1 MDISDKSLLAKLLA
15 TEDVSIEHRNVPTAY
30 FDLKSR
36 KIVLPNWKDMP
47 EFLYDLLI
55 GHEVGHALVTPAEGW
70 HSASSN
76 KGANFKSFLNVVE
89 DVRNERLVK
98 IRYPG
103 LVKSFYK
110 GYQML
115 YKKDFFGLSKLDKTP
130 QELPLIDRINL
141 HAKVGAFL
149 TLQFTAEE
157 QVILDKCF
165 AAETW
170 DEVVAIAEELYE
182 FSQSEDAMQD
192 LLQEQNMGMPQ
203 YDEDDFD
210 QDENGEWS
218 ESPYGEEESEES
230 EEGDAQSGEETE
242 ESEESEE
249 SDAQSGQGEETDEET
264 EETMTGSEGSEES
277 ESNEKTGE
285 KDTPEEGDIME
296 GSDSEGYNPHDFDD
310 AKPKSFTDE
319 AFRENEGN
327 LVETGKTNGVVTATM
342 PKFKSKYFVFPTTDV
357 WPAQDFTYVCGGRY
371 DDMPAGSAKDV
382 EKDLLDEFMK
392 RNKASINQLVM
403 QFEMKKKATLL
414 RKAKINKTG
423 KLNEDKLWAYK
434 LTEDLFLSS
443 TTVPDGQ
450 NHGMMMFVDF
460 SGSMGRHMAG
470 TIEQTLIQV
479 AFCKKVGIPFDV
491 YGFSNCVNTLQS
503 EKFGNASKGSAFQ
516 SCEEGDIFIESGGF
530 ALLQLISSELP
541 QSEYNRCFKKLL
553 GYKTAYEWRD
563 MKPRVERYDVP
574 YHLYLGSTP
583 LSSCMIVGAK
593 IAKQFKERNRIEV
606 MNTIVLSDGGNTSDI
621 EVIENGEYSEEG
633 RFRYDNAISK
643 EFGGSYGQE
652 RTEIGKFQLKG
663 NGISVTTN
671 IKGMYGT
678 NYGRVQYESATAVT
692 FDYYKKFVGSRIV
705 HFFLVDNNIREARQ
719 AWSDMTGEYAEYD
732 ENFLKEK
739 STNWKNNNFMSVKS
753 KLGSDATFILKGA
766 KSLNEEAEFEV
777 SSDSKADIL
786 RGFRK
791 FQKGKSNSRQFLN
804 RFIDEVA

>member
-1 MDISDKSLLAKLLA
+1 M
-15 TEDVSIEHRNVPTAY
+15 
-30 FDLKSR
+30 
-36 KIVLPNWKDMP
+36 
-47 EFLYDLLI
+47 I

-115 YKKDFFGLSKLDKTP
+115 YKKDFFGLSKLQKTP

-182 FSQSEDAMQD
+182 FSKSEDAMQD

-203 YDEDDFD
+203 YDEDEDDFD

-218 ESPYGEEESEES
+218 ESPYGEEESEET

-264 EETMTGSEGSEES
+264 EETMTDSESSEES

-285 KDTPEEGDIME
+285 NDTPEDGDIEE
-296 GSDSEGYNPHDFDD
+296 GSDSDGYNPHDFDD

-327 LVETGKTNGVVTATM
+327 LVESGKTNGVVTATM

-357 WPAQDFTYVCGGRY
+357 WPAKDFTYICGGRY
-371 DDMPAGSAKDV
+371 DEMPAGSAKDV

-491 YGFSNCVNTLQS
+491 YGFSNCVNT
-503 EKFGNASKGSAFQ
+503 
-516 SCEEGDIFIESGGF
+516 C
-530 ALLQLISSELP
+530 LLYTSPSP
-541 QSEYNRCFKKLL
+541 
-553 GYKTAYEWRD
+553 RD
-563 MKPRVERYDVP
+563 
-574 YHLYLGSTP
+574 
-583 LSSCMIVGAK
+583 
-593 IAKQFKERNRIEV
+593 
-606 MNTIVLSDGGNTSDI
+606 
-621 EVIENGEYSEEG
+621 
-633 RFRYDNAISK
+633 
-643 EFGGSYGQE
+643 
-652 RTEIGKFQLKG
+652 
-663 NGISVTTN
+663 
-671 IKGMYGT
+671 
-678 NYGRVQYESATAVT
+678 
-692 FDYYKKFVGSRIV
+692 
-705 HFFLVDNNIREARQ
+705 
-719 AWSDMTGEYAEYD
+719 
-732 ENFLKEK
+732 
-739 STNWKNNNFMSVKS
+739 
-753 KLGSDATFILKGA
+753 
-766 KSLNEEAEFEV
+766 
-777 SSDSKADIL
+777 
-786 RGFRK
+786 RG
-791 FQKGKSNSRQFLN
+791 
-804 RFIDEVA
+804 

>member
-47 EFLYDLLI
+47 DFLYDLLI

-70 HSASSN
+70 HSASSS

-115 YKKDFFGLSKLDKTP
+115 YKKDFFGLSKLQKTP

-170 DEVVAIAEELYE
+170 DEVVAIAEELYD
-182 FSQSEDAMQD
+182 FSKNEDAMQD
-192 LLQEQNMGMPQ
+192 LLEEQGMGMPQ
-203 YDEDDFD
+203 FGEDEDDFD

-218 ESPYGEEESEES
+218 ESPYGEEESEEGDS
-230 EEGDAQSGEETE
+230 ESGEGEETESVEGEEGDAQSGE
-242 ESEESEE
+242 
-249 SDAQSGQGEETDEET
+249 GEETEEET
-264 EETMTGSEGSEES
+264 EETTASTEEDKNTEDAA
-277 ESNEKTGE
+277 ESG
-285 KDTPEEGDIME
+285 DRPEDGDIME
-296 GSDSEGYNPHDFDD
+296 GSENSEGYNPHDFDD
-310 AKPKSFTDE
+310 AEPKSFTDE

-327 LVETGKTNGVVTATM
+327 LVESGKTNGVVTATM

-357 WPAQDFTYVCGGRY
+357 WPTKDFEYVCGGRY
-371 DDMPAGSAKDV
+371 DNIAAGSAQDV

-491 YGFSNCVNTLQS
+491 YGFSNCADSLQS
-503 EKFGNASKGSAFQ
+503 QKFGNASRGSAFQ
-516 SCEEGDIFIESGGF
+516 SCEEGELFIESGGF

-593 IAKQFKERNRIEV
+593 IAKKFKERNRIEV
-606 MNTIVLSDGGNTSDI
+606 MNTIVLSDGGNTSDL
-621 EVIENGEYSEEG
+621 EVISDGEYEENG
-633 RFRYDNAISK
+633 RFRYSNAIQK
-643 EFGGSYGQE
+643 EFGHGYGEE
-652 RTEIGKFQLKG
+652 RTDIGKFQLRG
-663 NGISVTTN
+663 NGLSVTTN

-678 NYGRVQYESATAVT
+678 NYGRVSYESATAVT

-719 AWSDMTGEYAEYD
+719 AWTDMTGEYAEYD
-732 ENFLKEK
+732 ENFAKEK
-739 STNWKNNNFMSVKS
+739 ATNWKNNNFMSCQS

-786 RGFRK
+786 RGFKK

>member
-70 HSASSN
+70 HSASSS

-115 YKKDFFGLSKLDKTP
+115 YKKDFFGLSKLQKTP
-130 QELPLIDRINL
+130 HELPLIDRINL

-182 FSQSEDAMQD
+182 FSKSEDAMQD
-192 LLQEQNMGMPQ
+192 LLQEQNLGMPQ
-203 YDEDDFD
+203 FGEDEDNFD
-210 QDENGEWS
+210 QDENDEWS
-218 ESPYGEEESEES
+218 ESPYGEEESEEGDS
-230 EEGDAQSGEETE
+230 ESGEGEETE
-242 ESEESEE
+242 SVEGEEGN
-249 SDAQSGQGEETDEET
+249 AQSGQGEETEEKT
-264 EETMTGSEGSEES
+264 EETTPSTEES
-277 ESNEKTGE
+277 
-285 KDTPEEGDIME
+285 KDTKESAESGDRPEDGDIME
-296 GSDSEGYNPHDFDD
+296 GSDNDEGYNPHDFDD
-310 AKPKSFTDE
+310 GEPKSFTDE

-327 LVETGKTNGVVTATM
+327 LVESGKTNGVVTATM

-357 WPAQDFTYVCGGRY
+357 FPNKDFEYVCGGRY
-371 DDMPAGSAKDV
+371 DGIPAGSAKDV

-491 YGFSNCVNTLQS
+491 YGFSNCAGTLQT

-563 MKPRVERYDVP
+563 DKPRLERYNVP

-583 LSSCMIVGAK
+583 LSTCMLVGSK
-593 IAKQFKERNRIEV
+593 IAKNFKERNRIEV
-606 MNTIVLSDGGNTSDI
+606 MNTIVLSDGGNTSDL
-621 EVIENGEYSEEG
+621 EVIADGEYQDDG
-633 RFRYDNAISK
+633 RFRYSNAISK
-643 EFGGSYGQE
+643 EFSSGYGEE
-652 RTEIGKFQLKG
+652 RTDIGKFQLRG
-663 NGISVTTN
+663 NGMSVTTN

-678 NYGRVQYESATAVT
+678 NYGRVSYESATAVT

-719 AWSDMTGEYAEYD
+719 AWTEMTGEYAEYD
-732 ENFLKEK
+732 ENFSKEK
-739 STNWKNNNFMSVKS
+739 STNWKNNNFMSCQS
-753 KLGSDATFILKGA
+753 KLGSDACFILKGA
-766 KSLNEEAEFEV
+766 KSLNEEAEFQV
-777 SSDSKADIL
+777 KSDSKADIL
-786 RGFRK
+786 RGFRN

>member
-115 YKKDFFGLSKLDKTP
+115 YKKDFFGLSKLQKTP

-182 FSQSEDAMQD
+182 FSKSEDAMQD

-203 YDEDDFD
+203 YDEDEDDFD

-218 ESPYGEEESEES
+218 ESPYGEEESEET

-264 EETMTGSEGSEES
+264 EETMTDSESSEES

-327 LVETGKTNGVVTATM
+327 LVESGKTNGVVTATM

-357 WPAQDFTYVCGGRY
+357 FPNKDF
-371 DDMPAGSAKDV
+371 
-382 EKDLLDEFMK
+382 E
-392 RNKASINQLVM
+392 
-403 QFEMKKKATLL
+403 
-414 RKAKINKTG
+414 
-423 KLNEDKLWAYK
+423 
-434 LTEDLFLSS
+434 LS
-443 TTVPDGQ
+443 
-450 NHGMMMFVDF
+450 
-460 SGSMGRHMAG
+460 
-470 TIEQTLIQV
+470 LIH
-479 AFCKKVGIPFDV
+479 I
-491 YGFSNCVNTLQS
+491 
-503 EKFGNASKGSAFQ
+503 
-516 SCEEGDIFIESGGF
+516 
-530 ALLQLISSELP
+530 
-541 QSEYNRCFKKLL
+541 
-553 GYKTAYEWRD
+553 
-563 MKPRVERYDVP
+563 
-574 YHLYLGSTP
+574 
-583 LSSCMIVGAK
+583 
-593 IAKQFKERNRIEV
+593 
-606 MNTIVLSDGGNTSDI
+606 
-621 EVIENGEYSEEG
+621 
-633 RFRYDNAISK
+633 
-643 EFGGSYGQE
+643 
-652 RTEIGKFQLKG
+652 
-663 NGISVTTN
+663 
-671 IKGMYGT
+671 
-678 NYGRVQYESATAVT
+678 
-692 FDYYKKFVGSRIV
+692 
-705 HFFLVDNNIREARQ
+705 
-719 AWSDMTGEYAEYD
+719 
-732 ENFLKEK
+732 
-739 STNWKNNNFMSVKS
+739 
-753 KLGSDATFILKGA
+753 
-766 KSLNEEAEFEV
+766 
-777 SSDSKADIL
+777 
-786 RGFRK
+786 
-791 FQKGKSNSRQFLN
+791 
-804 RFIDEVA
+804 